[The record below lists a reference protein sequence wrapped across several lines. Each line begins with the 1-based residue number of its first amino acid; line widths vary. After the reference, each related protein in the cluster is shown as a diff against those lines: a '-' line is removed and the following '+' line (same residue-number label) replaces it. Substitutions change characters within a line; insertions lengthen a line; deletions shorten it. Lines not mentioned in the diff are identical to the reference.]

1 MTGKKFDLGQVVVTK
16 GIDEKMKE
24 DRSFQVFVQVSIG
37 KYVHRDW
44 GQTSDEDAKANNR
57 SIQNGER
64 ILAVYKQPKTDT
76 TIRIITEA
84 DRSVTTIL
92 FPDES

>member
-37 KYVHRDW
+37 RYVHRDW
-44 GQTSDEDAKANNR
+44 GQTCDEDAKANNR
-57 SIQNGER
+57 AIQNDER

-76 TIRIITEA
+76 TIWIITES

-92 FPDES
+92 FPDEY

>member
-1 MTGKKFDLGQVVVTK
+1 MIRKKFDLGQVVVTK
-16 GIDEKMKE
+16 GVEEKMKE
-24 DRSFQVFVQVSIG
+24 NRSFSVFVQVSIG
-37 KYVHRDW
+37 RYVHRDW
-44 GQTSDEDAKANNR
+44 GQTCDEDAKVNNR
-57 SIQNGER
+57 AIQNGER

-92 FPDES
+92 FPDEY